1 MSLSFNRFQR
11 SGKPEE
17 LAPTGSTDIV
27 LESIKLNKSFYE
39 PDEFHVLKDV
49 SFQVKRSEFV
59 SIVGKSGCGKSTLLY
74 LISTLDTAYTGEIH
88 INNRKVTGLTQ
99 NQLAK
104 FRNEHIGFVF
114 QFHFLLPE
122 FTALQ
127 NVMIPAEKLGKYSRS
142 EIEDRAYEKLKWLG
156 MDEFAG
162 KLSSKLSGGQQQRV
176 AIARALINDP
186 TIIMG
191 DEPTGNLDSTNT
203 NIVFDMLKDL
213 SKSKGQTIIS
223 VTHDEDFAMK
233 SDRVIE
239 MKDGQIIKQ

>member
-1 MSLSFNRFQR
+1 MNFNLNKMRKPQVLP
-11 SGKPEE
+11 SGED
-17 LAPTGSTDIV
+17 LGGAV
-27 LESIKLNKSFYE
+27 LKATKLNKFFNE
-39 PDEFHVLKDV
+39 PEEFHVLKDV
-49 SFQVKRSEFV
+49 SFEVKRSEFV

-74 LISTLDTAYTGEIH
+74 LISTLDTDYTGDII
-88 INNRKVTGLTQ
+88 INNERVTGMTQ
-99 NQLAK
+99 NQLAR

-122 FTALQ
+122 FSAIK
-127 NVMIPAEKLGKYSRS
+127 NVMIPAEKLGKYSKS

-156 MDEFAG
+156 MAGFAT

-213 SKSKGQTIIS
+213 SKTKGQTIIS
-223 VTHDEDFAMK
+223 VTHDEEFAHN
-233 SDRVIE
+233 SDRIIE
-239 MKDGQIIKQ
+239 MKDGEIVKQ